1 MASKKAEETLNEIF
15 EEDVK
20 VNGKP
25 KRGSSCML
33 RLLILLVLAVV
44 VFMGFIITQQ
54 YLLDLEAEAIV
65 SAARTATA
73 LQSEGMETPEPQ
85 SDMPESEIAI
95 TEDPELMQ
103 SLATHTVIVSAQQTS
118 VAEFQLTTTPGE

>member
-1 MASKKAEETLNEIF
+1 MARKKTEDTLNEIL

-20 VNGKP
+20 VNGKQ
-25 KRGSSCML
+25 KRGRGCLL
-33 RLLILLVLAVV
+33 RLLILLVLAIVL
-44 VFMGFIITQQ
+44 FMGFIITQQ

-73 LQSEGMETPEPQ
+73 LQREGIGTPEPQ
-85 SDMPESEIAI
+85 TETMENTIPISEDA
-95 TEDPELMQ
+95 ELMQ

-118 VAEFQLTTTPGE
+118 VAEFQLTTTPEE